1 MRLPLPC
8 GNARSNRSQRVMA
21 IVSLCG
27 QTDFARFAL
36 VQKPG
41 ERGAFHRTAVP
52 NMGEVARR
60 AGGGSAFD
68 LIRCD
73 RKSLQSTT
81 STSGMTDLFR
91 RCYFVFVINSV

>member
-41 ERGAFHRTAVP
+41 ERGAFLRTAVP
-52 NMGEVARR
+52 NVGEVARR
-60 AGGGSAFD
+60 GNALD

-73 RKSLQSTT
+73 RKSPQSTT
-81 STSGMTDLFR
+81 SASGMTDLFR